1 MNNHSANLGRRPS
14 LAIALGGGGAR
25 AAYQV
30 GVLRG
35 LADRFPDLKTPI
47 LTGVSAGAINVAH
60 LANHTGSFQQ
70 KCIELSDFWRSLS
83 FEHVFTVEPMKLVTR
98 VLRVGLRL
106 TVRLPPGL
114 PRAHGMVDT
123 SPLRAFLHGALGTE
137 DGILRGIE
145 QNVSRG
151 EIMAVA
157 ITALNYRTG
166 ETTTFVEGKE
176 IERWERPLRKSVH
189 VPLTIE
195 HVMASAALPLLFPAV
210 KIDDAWYGDGG
221 IRQVAPL
228 SPAIHLGAER
238 LLVLSTHYDVPHSG
252 PGLEKTVGPP
262 SPAVVLGALYN
273 AVFLDQL
280 DQDVLQMER
289 INELIR
295 HTDEQHRNAF
305 REVKTTVIRPHA
317 DIGAIANK
325 YEHKVPRT
333 FRYFL
338 RRFGSNET
346 KQQDFLSTVMFHPDF
361 LNELL
366 ELGERDAATYADEVA
381 KFLEP

>member
-1 MNNHSANLGRRPS
+1 MTNSRQRPM

-35 LADRFPDLKTPI
+35 IAERFPDLKTPF

-70 KCIELSDFWRSLS
+70 KCIELSDLWRKLS
-83 FEHVFTVEPMKLVTR
+83 FENVFTVEPAKLFSR
-98 VLRVGLRL
+98 ILRVGLRL
-106 TVRLPPGL
+106 TIRLPPGV

-123 SPLRAFLHGALGTE
+123 SPLRSFLNGSLGTDDGVLHGIGKNIA
-137 DGILRGIE
+137 
-145 QNVSRG
+145 RG
-151 EIMAVA
+151 EIAAVA

-166 ETTTFVEGKE
+166 ETITFVEGKE

-189 VPLTIE
+189 VPLTVE

-210 KIDDAWYGDGG
+210 EIEDAWYGDGG

-228 SPAIHLGAER
+228 SPAIHLGADR
-238 LLVLSTHYDVPHSG
+238 LLVLSTHYEVPHSG
-252 PGLEKTVGPP
+252 PGLDKTIGPP

-295 HTDEQHRNAF
+295 FTDARHRDGF
-305 REVKTTVIRPHA
+305 RDVKSTVIRPHA

-325 YEHKVPRT
+325 YERKMPRT
-333 FRYFL
+333 FRYFM
-338 RRFGSNET
+338 RRFGSGET
-346 KQQDFLSTVMFHPDF
+346 KQQDFISTVMFHPEF
-361 LNELL
+361 LGELL
-366 ELGERDAATYADEVA
+366 DLGERDASRYADQVA
-381 KFLEP
+381 TLLEP